1 MNVVPFHCRRPSLVL
16 LSAALIVAFPLA
28 VCGQQYPLKPIRII
42 VPVAP
47 GGGADITVR
56 ALAQKLT
63 ETWGQQIIIDNR
75 AGAGGI
81 VGLEIGAR
89 SAPDG
94 YTLVQT
100 SIGPLAVNPA
110 LHRNLPYN
118 SLKDFDP
125 VTRAVSALNV
135 LVVHPSLPVQ
145 SVKEFIAY
153 AKTSPGKLSF
163 GSSGAGRADHLAGE
177 LFNRMAGVRMQ
188 HVPYKGGAPAMI
200 DLVAGQ
206 IQVIFATVSTAI
218 VHMKAGRIRT
228 IALTSEGRS
237 ELLPGVPTVSEA
249 GVPGFAV
256 ENWYGFSFP
265 AGTPKAIVA
274 MHHREI
280 NRILA
285 LPDVKERLYVL
296 GIVPFPTKTSE
307 DFGAYVRSEM
317 KKYADLVK
325 AAGITAE

>member
-1 MNVVPFHCRRPSLVL
+1 MKMRAKVLAAAATLLMLYQPQAGAQASYPS
-16 LSAALIVAFPLA
+16 
-28 VCGQQYPLKPIRII
+28 KPIRII

-56 ALAQKLT
+56 AVAQKLT
-63 ETWGQQIIIDNR
+63 EVWGQQVIIDNR

-81 VGLEIGAR
+81 VGLEIGAH

-135 LVVHPSLPVQ
+135 LVVHPSVPVQ
-145 SVKEFIAY
+145 TVKELIAY
-153 AKTSPGKLSF
+153 AKANPGKLSF

-200 DLVAGQ
+200 DLVSGQ

-218 VHMKAGRIRT
+218 THMKAGRIRT
-228 IALTSEGRS
+228 IALTSEARS
-237 ELLPGVPTVSEA
+237 DLLPGVPTVAEA

-274 MHHREI
+274 LHHREI

-285 LPDVKERLYVL
+285 LPDVKERLYGL
-296 GIVPFPTKTSE
+296 GIVPFPTKMPE

-317 KKYADLVK
+317 KKYAELIK
-325 AAGITAE
+325 AAGITAD